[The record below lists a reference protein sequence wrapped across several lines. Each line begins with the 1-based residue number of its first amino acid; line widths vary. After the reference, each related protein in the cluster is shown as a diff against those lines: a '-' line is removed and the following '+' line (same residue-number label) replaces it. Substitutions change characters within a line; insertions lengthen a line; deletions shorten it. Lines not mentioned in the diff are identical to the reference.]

1 MEQNERSKMLGT
13 MEMSRLIPK
22 ISVPIMISLL
32 VQALYN
38 IVDSIFVAQYS
49 SDALT
54 AVSLAFPIQMLM
66 IAVSVGVGTG
76 INSLVSRKL
85 GENNHKYAIRAAGN
99 GVFLEIAGY
108 LIFLVF
114 GLFFA
119 RVTFNFLTPDETLRS
134 LGTTYLQ
141 TVCVFSFGLFLSIVF
156 ERLMQSTGN
165 TVLSMTAQLTGAVT
179 NIILDP
185 IMIFG
190 YFGCPAMGIR
200 GAAVAT
206 VVGQCVGM
214 VVAFILNQTK
224 NKELCLNFG
233 NLIPQI
239 RIIKNIMSVGF
250 PSVVMQSIS
259 SVMNMA
265 FNAILISY
273 GNAAV
278 SVLGIY
284 FKLQSFIFMP
294 VIGLGNGLVPIV
306 GYNYGARIKSRI
318 YSAVKTALIWAGA
331 IMAVGTVIFTVFPEL
346 LLSLFESGE
355 AGDITKIGAV
365 ALRTIAVHFVIAA
378 VGITLS
384 TVFQAIGKGLYSM
397 IMSLCR
403 QLFVLIPAAWIL
415 SETGGLNSVWWS
427 FLIAESVS
435 LVICLFM
442 YRSVNNKIFKKM

>member
-49 SDALT
+49 GDALT

-85 GENNHKYAIRAAGN
+85 GENNHKYAIHAAGN
-99 GVFLEIAGY
+99 GVFLEIVGY

-119 RVTFNFLTPDETLRS
+119 RVTFNSLTPDETLRS

-141 TVCVFSFGLFLSIVF
+141 TVCVFSIGLFLSIVF

-190 YFGCPAMGIR
+190 YFGCPAMGIK

-224 NKELCLNFG
+224 NKELCLHFG
-233 NLIPQI
+233 DLIPQI

-259 SVMNMA
+259 SVMNIA

-306 GYNYGARIKSRI
+306 GYNYGARIKARI
-318 YSAVKTALIWAGA
+318 YSAIKTALIWAGV
-331 IMAVGTVIFTVFPEL
+331 IMAVGTLIFTVFPEL

-355 AGDITKIGAV
+355 AGDITKIGVV

-384 TVFQAIGKGLYSM
+384 TVFQAIGKGMYSM

-415 SETGGLNSVWWS
+415 SETGGLNAVWWS